1 MLYGYTNGFTYSPN
15 VVDGGFL
22 TDPGVPTPGETA
34 VAIARAA
41 PPLTLETIRAGGNE
55 EITANIQAGVR
66 GARNAASAF
75 IPKTVSLSLQFN
87 VLHTHLMGFGP
98 TNGTSFESFGG
109 SDFAGLDFPYMPN
122 VAIDPASGVAPGDE
136 LFNAAGESVGFTND
150 TLRNLAPEVDA
161 AQSEA
166 LE

>member
-15 VVDGGFL
+15 VGDGGFL
-22 TDPGVPTPGETA
+22 TDPGVPTPGQTA

-41 PPLTLETIRAGGNE
+41 PPLTLEAIRAGENK

-66 GARNAASAF
+66 GARNAASSF

-87 VLHTHLMGFGP
+87 VLHTHLMGWNDGV
-98 TNGTSFESFGG
+98 FGG
-109 SDFAGLDFPYMPN
+109 PDSGTNLTFPYMPN
-122 VAIDPASGVAPGDE
+122 MATDPASGVAPGDE
-136 LFNAAGESVGFTND
+136 LFNGAGESVGFTND

-161 AQSEA
+161 AQSET